1 MNPAKQLMV
10 DEIKKQLS
18 GSSYV
23 FLAQFTGMNVPQV
36 EELRKRLGV
45 ASAGYRVVKNALL
58 ARAVK
63 DLGLALNGNLTGQT
77 AIIYARQRDRKAP
90 TDPVAVAKALRG
102 YMKEFEKPQYK
113 AGFMDGKALSAEEL
127 AALADLPTRE
137 VLLAKLL
144 GLLNTPAQQLLYVL
158 NAKPSEFLAV
168 LKAYEEKQKEVETQG
183 KS

>member
-1 MNPAKQLMV
+1 MNPTKQLMV
-10 DEIKKQLS
+10 EELKKQLT

-23 FLAQFTGMNVPQV
+23 FLAQFTGMNVIQV
-36 EELRKRLGV
+36 DELRKRLDG
-45 ASAGYRVVKNALL
+45 AAAGYRVVKNSLL
-58 ARAVK
+58 SRAAK
-63 DLGLALNGNLTGQT
+63 DLGLTVNGNLTGQT
-77 AIIYARQRDRKAP
+77 AVIYSRPKGPKA
-90 TDPVAVAKALRG
+90 TSDIAAAAKALRG

-113 AGFMDGKALSAEEL
+113 GGFMDGKPLSAEEL
-127 AALADLPTRE
+127 ATLADLPTRE

-168 LKAYEEKQKEVETQG
+168 LKAYEDKQKETQG